1 MTTKL
6 VDRGW
11 NKIKTNLKAL
21 QYTEITVGIQGQE
34 ARLVDEESGASL
46 ADIAVYNHFGN
57 KHIPERPFLQL
68 ALDNNKAE
76 ILKRFKGS
84 LKLITEGKVNA
95 PTQLDLLGAY
105 LVGVIQQEITNLNNP
120 PNADSTIKR
129 KGHNNPLIGGRLP
142 YKKRD
147 GTQVHGQTGGRLR
160 QSVTYEIRY

>member
-21 QYTEITVGIQGQE
+21 QNTEITVGIQGQE
-34 ARLVDEESGASL
+34 ARLQDPDSGASL
-46 ADIAVYNHFGN
+46 ADIAVYNHFGT

-76 ILKRFKGS
+76 ILKRFNGS

-95 PTQLDLLGAY
+95 PTQLDRIGAY
-105 LVGVIQQEITNLNNP
+105 LVVLVQKEITDFNDP
-120 PNADSTIKR
+120 PNKPSTIR
-129 KGHNNPLIGGRLP
+129 MKGHNNPLIGGRLP